1 LDDERLS
8 KVTIFS
14 VAVALKRK
22 LEGKAPPLQVPI
34 RVARWFYFQTKV
46 PIWVNFGGP

>member
-22 LEGKAPPLQVPI
+22 LEGKAPPLQVPNRLDGFI
-34 RVARWFYFQTKV
+34 FKPKSQ
-46 PIWVNFGGP
+46 FG